1 MPLSTIQVKSYL
13 DRISVSESNRTQL
26 RQGPCGQHA
35 LEAVATLQRQ
45 HLKHVPFENLDL
57 MYSSHH
63 SLLQDTDS
71 VFDRVVT
78 QQRGGVCDQIH
89 LLFMELLK
97 HFGFS
102 VYCTGSRINSA
113 ASLGVVSGRGAVRPN
128 ENIVPKF
135 GPW

>member
-1 MPLSTIQVKSYL
+1 MTLSTIQVKSYL
-13 DRISVSESNRTQL
+13 DRISVSESTRTQL
-26 RQGPCGQHA
+26 QQGPSGKYA

-63 SLLQDTDS
+63 SLPQDTES
-71 VFDRVVT
+71 VFDRVVN

-113 ASLGVVSGRGAVRPN
+113 ASLGVVSGKGSVRPKDHL
-128 ENIVPKF
+128 IPKF